1 MYICCLRPFVTLCHV
16 HCCNVRTQIIINVK
30 YPEYLLTCVCGILL
44 CQPIKPEESWILQ
57 CSSCGTSAGM
67 AVSLVAIISI
77 VIAAGAVNGQEM
89 CRPNSPRTDCGT
101 RVCYRVWTVWLIS
114 LSQKSNLQQ
123 ALIDKRFAKFACLAT
138 RASG

>member
-1 MYICCLRPFVTLCHV
+1 MSCALLQC
-16 HCCNVRTQIIINVK
+16 TQISINVK
-30 YPEYLLTCVCGILL
+30 YPEGLLTCAYGISLY
-44 CQPIKPEESWILQ
+44 QSIKPEKSWILQ

-67 AVSLVAIISI
+67 AVLLVTIIGI
-77 VIAAGAVNGQEM
+77 VIAAGAVSGQEM

-101 RVCYRVWTVWLIS
+101 RVCHRVWTAWLIS
-114 LSQKSNLQQ
+114 LSQKTNLQQ